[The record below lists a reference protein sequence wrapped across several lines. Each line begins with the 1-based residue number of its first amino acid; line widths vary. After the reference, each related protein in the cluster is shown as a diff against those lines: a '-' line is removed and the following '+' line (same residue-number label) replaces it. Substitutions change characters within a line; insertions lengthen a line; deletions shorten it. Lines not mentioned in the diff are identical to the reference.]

1 MISKLPFRRA
11 KLKPQGDLEASS
23 SYDIMGDVTVIRIPK
38 SPADKLE
45 LTAERLMQRHRNV
58 KTVLGQVGGVSG
70 DLRLRRLKW
79 IAGERKFE
87 TVHKE
92 FGCAFKVDLK
102 KCYFSPRLSYE
113 RMRIA
118 RLVKPNETVV
128 NMFAGVGSFSILIAC
143 HSQARKIY
151 SIDVNPVAV
160 NLMRQ
165 NARLNRV
172 EGRVVPV
179 LGDAEDVVQEHFKN
193 IADRVLMP
201 LPRKALA
208 YLHYAL
214 MALKPSG
221 GWIHYYDFKHAYK
234 DESPLEKAKEE
245 VEKQLRKLGTRFK
258 FSGQRVIRSTGPNWH
273 QVVLDVRVISKTQS
287 LQS

>member
-1 MISKLPFRRA
+1 M
-11 KLKPQGDLEASS
+11 S
-23 SYDIMGDVTVIRIPK
+23 SYDIVGDIAVIRIPN
-38 SPADKLE
+38 SLHDELE
-45 LTAERLMQRHRNV
+45 LTAERLMQRHGNV

-70 DLRLRRLKW
+70 DLRLRRLRW

-87 TVHKE
+87 TIHRE

-118 RLVKPNETVV
+118 ELVKPNETVV
-128 NMFAGVGSFSILIAC
+128 NMFAGVGSFSLLIAC

-172 EGRVVPV
+172 EGQVVPV
-179 LGDAEDVVQEHFKN
+179 LGDAKDVVQKHLKN
-193 IADRVLMP
+193 IADRVLLP
-201 LPRKALA
+201 LPRKALE
-208 YLHYAL
+208 YLDYAL

-234 DESPLEKAKEE
+234 DESSVEKAKEE
-245 VEKQLRKLGTRFK
+245 VEKKLRKLGTRFK
-258 FSGQRVIRSTGPNWH
+258 LCGQRVIRSTGPNWH
-273 QVVLDVRVISKTQS
+273 QVVLDIRIIGKTKS